1 MKRKL
6 ISLGLLLSLLL
17 AFLSLPTGISLA
29 GSSAQ
34 TAVEEALLNK
44 YEAEAYPIS
53 MVHVDGQTVRLTYQQ
68 SALQDQTTMPFAYLD
83 VLMIAAEYVPAA
95 DSVSLEVDYFG
106 EPFFELSANGSE
118 LQALMNDAISAE
130 QFLSEIHFRERRSL
144 ETMLLNE
151 FSARGYPYGGFQLDD
166 SNLYIPVTA
175 ATLQPEQMVETTIE
189 LASMAVNCQTDLN
202 QITLAFTGSKG
213 RQVQF
218 RLPAQQAASYAAGEQ
233 SMLETMASVE
243 LVEPTARRQRSPLL
257 GRFLGVV
264 ELALAAMAAAFYSV
278 SAVRLRSWSLA
289 IKAGALVVLPALI
302 AGLVMLLLM
311 L

>member
-106 EPFFELSANGSE
+106 EPFFELSANSSE